1 MLTNSIFSIINVTG
15 ILSGKAAVAET
26 ITISFNIDLSQIMA
40 AVHATTKSIFKY
52 QVCNLT
58 TTKLQNISDSQ
69 QVTENTERIPELLLP
84 FLAASVLRLAGDTR
98 SFTICST

>member
-15 ILSGKAAVAET
+15 ILFGKAAVAKT
-26 ITISFNIDLSQIMA
+26 IIKLNIVLNQIMA

-69 QVTENTERIPELLLP
+69 QVTENTEHIPELLLP

>member
-1 MLTNSIFSIINVTG
+1 MLTSSVITIINVTG
-15 ILSGKAAVAET
+15 ILFGKAAVAKM
-26 ITISFNIDLSQIMA
+26 IIIRLNIVLRQIMA
-40 AVHATTKSIFKY
+40 AVHATTKNIFKY

-69 QVTENTERIPELLLP
+69 QVTENTEYIPELLLP

>member
-15 ILSGKAAVAET
+15 ILFGKAAVAK
-26 ITISFNIDLSQIMA
+26 IIIIRLNIVLNQIMA

-69 QVTENTERIPELLLP
+69 QVTENTEHIPELLLP